1 MVIKRI
7 QHVLVMMV
15 ALFVL
20 GASSQ
25 AAVCELACGLQ
36 VHEAGCHAGMG
47 SAMAGSVMN
56 SMNSPAAMGHSA
68 VNHAASAGMPHA
80 HCSHMT
86 MPVQAVVHS
95 IGSCPEQSCSHTA
108 VSAMDKGG
116 VSSVSFAAVQW
127 VTVAS
132 VSTDMT
138 LPASYVGLGK
148 RPPLALAGVDP
159 LVVSLRV

>member
-1 MVIKRI
+1 MVLKRI
-7 QHVLVMMV
+7 QHVLVVVV

-36 VHEAGCHAGMG
+36 VHEAGCHAAMGAPMSSMKMG
-47 SAMAGSVMN
+47 SPV
-56 SMNSPAAMGHSA
+56 AMGHSA
-68 VNHAASAGMPHA
+68 TNRAASVGMPHA
-80 HCSHMT
+80 HCSHMAI
-86 MPVQAVVHS
+86 PVQAVVHS

-132 VSTDMT
+132 VSSDVT

-148 RPPLALAGVDP
+148 RPPLVLAAVDP